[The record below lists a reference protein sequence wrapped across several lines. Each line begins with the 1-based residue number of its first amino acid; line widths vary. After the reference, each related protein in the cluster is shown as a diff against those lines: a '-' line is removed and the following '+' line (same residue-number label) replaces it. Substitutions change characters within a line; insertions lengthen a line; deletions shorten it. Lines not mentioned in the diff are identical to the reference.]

1 MVEQSSE
8 NQATENENDIIL
20 ILLKRVVSWRGF
32 KIKYSNQNTQYLEQT
47 FIKLSQD
54 IYVIAYLEV
63 VESNELALASQTS
76 AT

>member
-1 MVEQSSE
+1 MEQSTE
-8 NQATENENDIIL
+8 NQAPENENDIIL

-32 KIKYSNQNTQYLEQT
+32 KIKYSNKNTQYLEQT
-47 FIKLSQD
+47 FIKSQD
-54 IYVIAYLEV
+54 LYYVIAYLEV